1 MVLRR
6 KPDALSNVLP
16 TCPTLREKP
25 EYQGQDKLPVI
36 VWMMA
41 QNEDAITEG
50 TANGSLHR
58 EADKSC
64 KVISGR
70 LFRGSVCLKGRAIIF
85 VVLAAAAVLYSNHEA
100 TTELKNLVDSQQKS
114 FFLCS

>member
-25 EYQGQDKLPVI
+25 EYEGQDKLPVI

-41 QNEDAITEG
+41 Q
-50 TANGSLHR
+50 
-58 EADKSC
+58 
-64 KVISGR
+64 
-70 LFRGSVCLKGRAIIF
+70 VCLF
-85 VVLAAAAVLYSNHEA
+85 PCVS
-100 TTELKNLVDSQQKS
+100 
-114 FFLCS
+114 